1 MGIPDS
7 ENQKLDIDPLWIY
20 ILGTEN
26 FFRGNLSDGEPLQY
40 QQEDFDFGLDVLFYL
55 CSGKDLV

>member
-1 MGIPDS
+1 VGH
-7 ENQKLDIDPLWIY
+7 

-40 QQEDFDFGLDVLFYL
+40 QQEDFDFWLDVYFFAFVVEK
-55 CSGKDLV
+55 S